1 MAASGKGRVRL
12 GREFILKSAVHSI
25 PPPKHIPLGDCESP
39 PRQTG
44 KLEGQGCEVPSR
56 NPQKAREWHLRSQG
70 ESGCLKEGKV
80 KRKEAECGKQGS

>member
-1 MAASGKGRVRL
+1 MGGGEGKAGKRVYFEVR
-12 GREFILKSAVHSI
+12 VHSI
-25 PPPKHIPLGDCESP
+25 LPPKHIPLGDCESP

-44 KLEGQGCEVPSR
+44 RLEGQGCEVPSR